1 MRHEVNTLKKRVVIT
16 GLGVVTP
23 VGTGKEEFWS
33 ALLEGK
39 SGIGTIT
46 RFDAAEYR
54 TQIAGEVKDFDASA
68 FGIDRKE
75 ARHMDRATQF
85 AVAAA
90 KLALDDSGVELDK
103 EDRDRIGT
111 IVGSGI
117 GGMETLH
124 DLYKGLFSR
133 GPARV
138 NPFVV
143 PMMIGNMVSGQ
154 VSITYGLKGHCSS
167 VVTACA
173 TGTNAVGEAFHKI
186 QRGDLDMVVAGGTEA
201 AVSPGAVAGFAA
213 MKALSTRN
221 DAPEQA
227 SRPFDKDRDGFVMG
241 EGAGILILE
250 ELEHAKARGAHI
262 YAEVIGYGSNADA
275 YHITSPMPGG
285 EQAGKCMQLALKD
298 AEIEPGEVDYIN
310 AHGTST
316 KLNDITESSAIA
328 DIFGDHAK
336 NIMINSTKSMT
347 GHLLGAAGAV
357 EAIVVALSIENQEV
371 HPTLNYTESE
381 PELAELGLDIVAGE
395 SRKAAVRVGISNS
408 FGFGGHNAT
417 VVLRRYDA

>member
-1 MRHEVNTLKKRVVIT
+1 MRHEVNTVKKRVVVT
-16 GLGVVTP
+16 GIGVVSP
-23 VGTGKEEFWS
+23 IGTGKEAFWS

-39 SGIGTIT
+39 SGIGPIT
-46 RFDAAEYR
+46 RFDAEEYR
-54 TQIAGEVKDFDASA
+54 TKIAGEVKDFDPSA

-75 ARHMDRATQF
+75 VRHMDRATQF

-90 KLALDDSGVELDK
+90 KLALDDSGVNLDA
-103 EDRDRIGT
+103 EDRDRVGT

-133 GPARV
+133 GPGRV

-154 VSITYGLKGHCSS
+154 ISITYGLKGHCSS

-221 DAPEQA
+221 DAPEEA

-241 EGAGILILE
+241 EGSGILILE

-275 YHITSPMPGG
+275 YHITSPMTGG
-285 EQAGKCMQLALKD
+285 EQAAKCMELALHD
-298 AEIEPGEVDYIN
+298 AEIQPSDVDYIN

-316 KLNDITESSAIA
+316 KLNDITESTAVA
-328 DIFGDHAK
+328 KVFGDHAK
-336 NIMINSTKSMT
+336 EIMINSTKSMT

-371 HPTLNYTESE
+371 HPTLNFVESE
-381 PELAELGLDIVAGE
+381 PELAELGLDIVAGS
-395 SRKAAVRVGISNS
+395 SRKEPVRVGISNS